1 MGLSGRTV
9 ILLVEHDMTFVMSVA
24 HTITVLDYGKVIA
37 SGKPEAVR
45 NNPVV
50 IEAYLGAEVNP

>member
-1 MGLSGRTV
+1 
-9 ILLVEHDMTFVMSVA
+9 MTFVMSVA